1 MTKQF
6 SRRALLWLSLLLLLA
21 ASPARAEEIRLHNGQ
36 KIVGTIVGFENGMF
50 RVETEF
56 GFALIRKDRIRTIS
70 FGTAGTKEAGEKS
83 GERKSAAPTPKL
95 MPSLPE
101 KASAASSEAPKPA
114 AQSIA
119 PPATP
124 ALSASPVAGPEP
136 ASARPATPKA
146 PPPAPVSQ
154 PLEQPLPAE
163 IQERVEG
170 NNYTNDTFHFT
181 MYKPPG
187 WRIHE
192 DVPRETGRAI
202 VAMGPEDEQTLL
214 IVDREVWSGP
224 PDLKRDTTETN
235 LRSTYQD
242 YQRLSESPMQLDGR
256 PAVRRDF
263 TGLMEG
269 VEWHG
274 VSVRVTEGDT
284 VFGILGLTSAET
296 FQFQQA
302 LLNKII
308 NSFRFLPV
316 KP

>member
-1 MTKQF
+1 MIKQLP
-6 SRRALLWLSLLLLLA
+6 RRALLWLSFLLPLVV
-21 ASPARAEEIRLHNGQ
+21 SPAPAEEITLHSGQ
-36 KIVGTIVGFENGMF
+36 KIVGTIVGIENDMF

-56 GFALIRKDRIRTIS
+56 GFAFIRKDRIRTIS
-70 FGTAGTKEAGEKS
+70 FEAAASKEASEKPS
-83 GERKSAAPTPKL
+83 ERKSAAPAPVV
-95 MPSLPE
+95 PAVVP
-101 KASAASSEAPKPA
+101 SAAAP
-114 AQSIA
+114 A
-119 PPATP
+119 P
-124 ALSASPVAGPEP
+124 V
-136 ASARPATPKA
+136 RP
-146 PPPAPVSQ
+146 PPPAPVSR
-154 PLEQPLPAE
+154 PLDQPLPAE
-163 IQERVEG
+163 IRERVEG
-170 NNYTNDTFHFT
+170 NNYINDTFHFT

-187 WRIHE
+187 WRLHE

-274 VSVRVTEGDT
+274 VSVRVAEGNT

-308 NSFRFLPV
+308 NSFRFLPG